1 MTYLLTHCGIYLVMF
16 LSLSVSY
23 CCYCCFCLFFPVFF
37 HFFPTLT
44 FFLSLFAFCLVFFSL
59 SLFLSLSFFLC
70 SFFFYGHCIDHWFFK
85 KTFLVFKWKMLQQF
99 YLSLEKHSRETLIK
113 VSKSKKLR
121 KKNPETISE
130 FSFLVLSTKDWFTG
144 MQNKISRFC
153 REQCSSLC
161 NQKERT
167 VNSFPKIYFLKLVP
181 YIGECF

>member
-1 MTYLLTHCGIYLVMF
+1 MACDIPLLCQFFPVQACCIILVDWLDLLADSLWHLSCYVSVFICF
-16 LSLSVSY
+16 LLLLLLLLS
-23 CCYCCFCLFFPVFF
+23 FFHCLFFPVFF

-70 SFFFYGHCIDHWFFK
+70 SFFLYGHCIDHWFFK

-130 FSFLVLSTKDWFTG
+130 F
-144 MQNKISRFC
+144 
-153 REQCSSLC
+153 
-161 NQKERT
+161 
-167 VNSFPKIYFLKLVP
+167 
-181 YIGECF
+181 